1 MDKRI
6 SLAMYSK
13 LSKNPMKSI
22 MALNHIEMRN
32 LLVAAINELNQY
44 ALAEHGKEFNNPE
57 FNRILEVFDKILL
70 MGENNMDKRI
80 SLAMYSK
87 LSKNPIKNT
96 MALNHIELYNSLV
109 EAINE
114 LNQYALAEHG
124 EEFNNPEFNR
134 ILEVFDKILLMG
146 EK

>member
-1 MDKRI
+1 MDKNIKI
-6 SLAMYSK
+6 SKFKELADNKM
-13 LSKNPMKSI
+13 
-22 MALNHIEMRN
+22 
-32 LLVAAINELNQY
+32 
-44 ALAEHGKEFNNPE
+44 
-57 FNRILEVFDKILL
+57 
-70 MGENNMDKRI
+70 
-80 SLAMYSK
+80 
-87 LSKNPIKNT
+87 KNT